1 TKSRPVGLW
10 SLLISGRKRTPQP
23 AGGGDRLAPAGRKGI
38 PPLPQHAMN
47 AIDHFVMDITSAK
60 AIARYAAA
68 VRTVSSY
75 RAYGSSRPLNEGNT
89 QDQFACRCRRCIGHG
104 QRDWSLGYWGRATV
118 SADDR
123 IAAWLEAMGL
133 GHSPTVFAGT
143 AIDLDVLPAVTKT
156 DLEKLGVALGHRNRI
171 LRAIA
176 ALSGAA
182 AAAAAPAAA
191 LSLPQSEA
199 ERRQLTVLFCDLV

>member
-1 TKSRPVGLW
+1 
-10 SLLISGRKRTPQP
+10 
-23 AGGGDRLAPAGRKGI
+23 
-38 PPLPQHAMN
+38 MN

-75 RAYGSSRPLNEGNT
+75 RTYGSSRPLNEGNT

-104 QRDWSLGYWGRATV
+104 RRDWSLGYWGRATV

-123 IAAWLEAMGL
+123 IAAWLEEIGL
-133 GHSPTVFAGT
+133 GQYATVFAEN
-143 AIDLDVLPAVTKT
+143 AIDLDVLPDVTET
-156 DLEKLGVALGHRNRI
+156 DLEKLGVALGHRKRI

-191 LSLPQSEA
+191 LFLPQSEA
-199 ERRQLTVLFCDLV
+199 ERRQLTVLFCDLVGSSTLAVKLDPEDLRDVIRGFQVCCAAVITRMGGYVA

>member
-1 TKSRPVGLW
+1 
-10 SLLISGRKRTPQP
+10 
-23 AGGGDRLAPAGRKGI
+23 
-38 PPLPQHAMN
+38 MN

-123 IAAWLEAMGL
+123 IAAWLEEVGL
-133 GHSPTVFAGT
+133 GQYATVFAEN
-143 AIDLDVLPAVTKT
+143 AIDLDVLPDVTET
-156 DLEKLGVALGHRNRI
+156 DLEKWVSRSAIENGFSERSLRCQARQRLPPRRPRLFPCRNPRP
-171 LRAIA
+171 R
-176 ALSGAA
+176 GA
-182 AAAAAPAAA
+182 
-191 LSLPQSEA
+191 S
-199 ERRQLTVLFCDLV
+199 